1 VPRTLRLGMA
11 TLLLAV
17 LVALAAYAAR
27 GWYARYVTDDFC
39 TAAVLQKKGFV
50 EAMKFHRRSWSG
62 RYSYYAAKAIPES
75 IGPVTTRFMPGLM
88 IVLFGASAAWTL
100 RRVLARQSVLVALLA
115 GAVVVYAT
123 IDGTFDVLAINGPL
137 LWETGIITYMLPL
150 VLYTLWAGLFF
161 GSRSA
166 WIASAVLMFIA
177 GGFSETSLAAQCG
190 LTGALTVIALLK
202 RWPVAVRIA
211 AAGFVASI
219 VAAAIVA
226 SAPGNVVRM
235 RRLPIPQPVLPAAV
249 QTTQLANSYIGSVAI
264 PEGKALLLVLLCG
277 AIIGAIAPRVN
288 ARTALLVALAACCGY
303 VASFA
308 PAAWMMSAA
317 PPPRALQVPNFFFI
331 ATLLPA
337 CIALGAFRPRL
348 IGRLAPALLVLAIVV
363 PLYSAKTTMETM
375 ARGRADA
382 AELERIDAILRASRG
397 RRVTVHSPW
406 AIRERVLHEQREFWT
421 NRCMADYYGVPAV
434 TVTY

>member
-1 VPRTLRLGMA
+1 MA
-11 TLLLAV
+11 ALLLAV
-17 LVALAAYAAR
+17 LVALGAYAAR
-27 GWYARYVTDDFC
+27 GWYSRYVTDDFC

-88 IVLFGASAAWTL
+88 IALFGASVFWTL
-100 RRVLARQSVLVALLA
+100 RRVLARQAVLVAVLG

-137 LWETGIITYMLPL
+137 LWETGIITYTLPL

-161 GSRSA
+161 GSRSL
-166 WIASAVLMFIA
+166 WMVSAVLMFIA

-190 LTGALTVIALLK
+190 LTGALTLIALLK
-202 RWPVAVRIA
+202 KWPNVAKIA

-219 VAAAIVA
+219 VAAGIVA
-226 SAPGNVVRM
+226 SAPGNIVRM

-249 QTTQLANSYIGSVAI
+249 QTVQLANSYIGSVAI
-264 PEGKALLLVLLCG
+264 PEGKSLLLVLLCG
-277 AIIGAIAPRVN
+277 VIIGAVAPRVD
-288 ARTALLVALAACCGY
+288 ARTPLLVALAACCGY
-303 VASFA
+303 IASFA

-317 PPPRALQVPNFFFI
+317 PPPRALQVPNFFLI
-331 ATLLPA
+331 ATLLPLSV
-337 CIALGAFRPRL
+337 ALGAARTRL
-348 IGRLAPALLVLAIVV
+348 APKLAPALLVLAIVV
-363 PLYSAKTTMETM
+363 PLYSAKTTLATM
-375 ARGRADA
+375 AKGKADA
-382 AELERIDAILRASRG
+382 AELERIDAIARASG
-397 RRVTVHSPW
+397 GKRVTIHSPW
-406 AIRERVLHEQREFWT
+406 AIRERVLHEQNEFWT

-434 TVTY
+434 KITY